1 MPRGAR
7 SDPQGDPTAAI
18 RAAIRRIADQ
28 REQTRTHAGRTLATQ
43 EQVRQAVRDQRN
55 YLDAARADIDAAIA
69 AAERAAESAR
79 SDAAQAARRAGT
91 DEAQVDQLATAAAF
105 PFEQTSRGLMRQ
117 RDVIDQAAGQLD
129 AAAAG
134 AAEEITRS
142 RALIAASLRSLDT
155 ALRAEVALLV
165 QFERAERARIIAEA
179 RRSGR

>member
-1 MPRGAR
+1 M
-7 SDPQGDPTAAI
+7 I

-28 REQTRTHAGRTLATQ
+28 RERSRTEAGRTLATQ
-43 EQVRQAVRDQRN
+43 EQVRQAVRDQRS

-69 AAERAAESAR
+69 AARRAAESAR
-79 SDAAQAARRAGT
+79 NDAAADARRAGT
-91 DEAQVDQLATAAAF
+91 EDARVEELSAAAAA
-105 PFEQTSRGLMRQ
+105 PFEQTSRGLLRQ
-117 RDVIDQAAGQLD
+117 RDVIDQATGQLD

-134 AAEEITRS
+134 AGEEIARS
-142 RALIAASLRSLDT
+142 RELIAASLRSLDA